1 MTQNTSEAD
10 NMNDLARLLNW
21 ARASRLNTREQGDYL
36 EHLTKFYLTCDP
48 AQQSVYSDVYLWK
61 EWAEKNDLPKNDY
74 GIDLV
79 AVQQD
84 GTHTAVQCKF
94 FDPDHSVQKKD
105 VDSFLAASGA
115 AEFERRLYVTTAEH
129 FSKQVQQTFANQDK
143 EVRTLTAREMS
154 RSGIEWGKLNPDF
167 FWDSSGATYKYEKK
181 PAPLKIKKTP
191 RPHQATAVQ
200 EALNGLSEHDRG
212 KLIMACGTGKTYTA
226 LHLAESYARATN
238 PGKITRVLFLVP
250 SLALMSQTVRE
261 WSQDATLP
269 LSSYA
274 VCSDVK
280 VGTRK
285 DTDGEDIHA
294 QIW

>member
-48 AQQSVYSDVYLWK
+48 AQQSVYTDVYLWK

-129 FSKQVQQTFANQDK
+129 F
-143 EVRTLTAREMS
+143 
-154 RSGIEWGKLNPDF
+154 
-167 FWDSSGATYKYEKK
+167 
-181 PAPLKIKKTP
+181 
-191 RPHQATAVQ
+191 
-200 EALNGLSEHDRG
+200 
-212 KLIMACGTGKTYTA
+212 
-226 LHLAESYARATN
+226 
-238 PGKITRVLFLVP
+238 
-250 SLALMSQTVRE
+250 
-261 WSQDATLP
+261 
-269 LSSYA
+269 
-274 VCSDVK
+274 
-280 VGTRK
+280 
-285 DTDGEDIHA
+285 
-294 QIW
+294 